1 MGVAKDSVDRGAD
14 NTVDS
19 EASVAVAVGE
29 ARSVSRR
36 RTAGATED
44 ARLVLTRDE
53 R

>member
-1 MGVAKDSVDRGAD
+1 MGVAEDSVDGGAD
-14 NTVDS
+14 DTVDS
-19 EASVAVAVGE
+19 EASAAAAVGE

-44 ARLVLTRDE
+44 ARPVLTRDE